1 MPKQVLT
8 LIRTEHGGPC
18 KAIVEFKNI
27 YSKNVAYKIKTTAPK
42 VFVVKPISGV
52 IPPGMI
58 VACKVQSLVTKQTD
72 KEICKNKFMIQTA
85 ETDLKPA
92 DVSTCCI

>member
-1 MPKQVLT
+1 MTKEVLT
-8 LIRTEHGGPC
+8 LIRYEHGGSC
-18 KAIVEFKNI
+18 KNIVEIKNTFQKNI
-27 YSKNVAYKIKTTAPK
+27 AYKIKTTAPK

-72 KEICKNKFMIQTA
+72 KEICKNKFMI
-85 ETDLKPA
+85 
-92 DVSTCCI
+92 